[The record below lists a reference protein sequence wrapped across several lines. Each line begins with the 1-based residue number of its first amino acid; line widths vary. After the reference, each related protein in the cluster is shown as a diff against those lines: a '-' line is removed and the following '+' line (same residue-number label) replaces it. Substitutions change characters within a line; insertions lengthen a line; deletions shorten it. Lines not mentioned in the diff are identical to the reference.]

1 MGLVIRA
8 ARDDDAD
15 ALIAL
20 IASCYAEYPGC
31 ILDVDHEAPELRAI
45 ASAYR
50 DRGGAFWVAEN
61 DGSVVGC
68 VGIAAA
74 SEPGGVAL
82 EKLYVG
88 AAARRHGLGTRL
100 TERVETAARERGAT
114 FVELWSDTRFEDAH
128 RLYERLGY
136 RRGPETREL
145 HDASNSVEFFFRKEL
160 DEAPDRIERDDRPLW
175 RRWNLPLLVATV
187 GGAWVLF
194 ASWYYFSLTRAVWEV
209 IDNAVFVAFNTL
221 LREGPGWWKALVA
234 ITNHKLFDAIPALLT
249 TLWFL
254 KFAFDD
260 GRRHLVKRFAAGA
273 MIVIATVAVNR
284 VTEMDSLRFERAS
297 PSLEREDAVR
307 LTHEVTW
314 LDFKDQSYQ
323 CFPGDH
329 DVFLLMLV
337 YFFWYYGGRRYGLPY
352 LALAVVFSL
361 PRIMVGA
368 HWLTDDVVGSG
379 FFALMGIG
387 LLFATPLKDTMLAI
401 GTPIVRVF
409 LGRFNR

>member
-1 MGLVIRA
+1 MGLVIRT
-8 ARDDDAD
+8 ARDDDAE

-31 ILDVDHEAPELRAI
+31 VLDVDNEAPELRAI
-45 ASAYR
+45 ASAYG
-50 DRGGAFWVAEN
+50 DRGGTFWVAERE
-61 DGSVVGC
+61 GRVVGC
-68 VGIAAA
+68 VGIAA
-74 SEPGGVAL
+74 SSDGGGFAL
-82 EKLYVG
+82 EKLYVS
-88 AAARRHGLGTRL
+88 ADSRRHGLGARL

-114 FVELWSDTRFEDAH
+114 FVELWSDTRFENAH

-145 HDASNSVEFFFRKEL
+145 HDLSNSVEFFFRKDLGAGRKE
-160 DEAPDRIERDDRPLW
+160 DERPLW
-175 RRWNLPLLVATV
+175 RRWNLTLLVATV

-194 ASWYYFSLTRAVWEV
+194 ASWYYIPATRALWEA
-209 IDNAVFVAFNTL
+209 IDNAVFVAFNTS
-221 LREGPGWWKALVA
+221 LRDGPEWWKSFVA
-234 ITNHKLFDAIPALLT
+234 ITNHRLFDAIPALLT
-249 TLWFL
+249 TVWFL

-284 VTEMDSLRFERAS
+284 VTEMDALRFERAS

-307 LTHEVTW
+307 LTYEITW
-314 LDFKDQSYQ
+314 LGFKDQSYR

-329 DVFLLMLV
+329 DIFLFMLV

-352 LALAVVFSL
+352 LAAVMVFSL

-368 HWLTDDVVGSG
+368 HWLTDDIVGSG

-401 GTPIVRVF
+401 GQPIVRLF
-409 LGRFNR
+409 LGRFERK